1 MAYREDVA
9 QTARQG
15 CRVAAAL
22 HQGVFDREEGTFALH
37 KPLLKSSRRLHTAK
51 TVLPDAS
58 MK

>member
-1 MAYREDVA
+1 MLHILRDKD
-9 QTARQG
+9 G
-15 CRVAAAL
+15 WVAAAL